1 MRRNAY
7 GSIDYTPPDI
17 STIAHPFKTFDQTT
31 SLKAM
36 MPRKPSVPPAELTY
50 ENLLQKDRINN
61 TEHKVS
67 TRREKKIQY
76 VEENKWMG

>member
-1 MRRNAY
+1 
-7 GSIDYTPPDI
+7 
-17 STIAHPFKTFDQTT
+17 
-31 SLKAM
+31 
-36 MPRKPSVPPAELTY
+36 MPRKPSVPPPELTY